1 MLSLPEL
8 KYFSYKNGRLAY
20 REAGIGPTLFLLHG
34 MNGGS
39 QSWAHLFQSLATS
52 FRIVAWDAPGFG
64 ESDVFGDSVQDFKV
78 AALALM
84 SSLKL
89 TNAILIGHS
98 MGGVVALQ
106 LATDQEASVAGLIL
120 SSTHLGFNCP
130 KGETL
135 MPRYA
140 NRIERMTS
148 KGVDIVYGRERAKG
162 STPPETS
169 EAVIDFLAKISAG
182 SRVEGIRNGGRMS
195 QEANNAEICADVKVP
210 VLILSGEKDTVIPN
224 KMHSD
229 LITALPGA
237 QQYVFPEAGHA
248 SYAEFP
254 DLFNK
259 RVKDFALNALKLN

>member
-1 MLSLPEL
+1 MLDLPET
-8 KYFSYKNGRLAY
+8 KYFSFKNGRLAY
-20 REAGIGPTLFLLHG
+20 RESGTGPTLFLLHG

-39 QSWAHLFQSLATS
+39 QSWAHVFQSLATS

-64 ESDVFGDSVQDFKV
+64 ESDVFGDSVQDFKL

-84 SSLKL
+84 ESLKL
-89 TNAILIGHS
+89 NNAVLIGHS

-106 LATDQEASVAGLIL
+106 LATDHEASVSGLIL

-130 KGETL
+130 KGAAL

-148 KGVDIVYGRERAKG
+148 NGVDIAYGRERAKR

-169 EAVIDFLAKISAG
+169 ETVIDFLAKIAAG

-195 QEANNAEICADVKVP
+195 QEANNAEICANVKVP
-210 VLILSGEKDTVIPN
+210 VLILSGEKDTVIPSN
-224 KMHSD
+224 MHSD
-229 LITALPGA
+229 LLEALPEA
-237 QQYVFPEAGHA
+237 ERYVFPNAGHA

-259 RVKDFALNALKLN
+259 RVKDFALNALK